1 MPGARAH
8 APIHPLRHIA
18 DAVAGPGW
26 CVAESF
32 VEPELAAA
40 LAAQAWAAW
49 LTGAFRAAGTGAGT
63 TPAIRPSV
71 RGDHLLW
78 WDTSQGSSAQLACLD
93 RFEALR
99 LTLNRELQLG
109 LLDFE
114 CHFAVYPAGAR
125 YGRHLDRFKTDAR
138 RTLSCVLYLNA
149 DWREDDGGQLR
160 LHLDESHSVDVMPR
174 AGTLVTFLS
183 ERFEHE
189 VLPATRERLSLA
201 GWFRRRG

>member
-1 MPGARAH
+1 MPAASSAATPDSLQR
-8 APIHPLRHIA
+8 IA
-18 DAVAGPGW
+18 DAVARPGW
-26 CVAESF
+26 CVLGAFIEA
-32 VEPELAAA
+32 ELAAA
-40 LAAQAWAAW
+40 LAGQARAAW
-49 LTGAFRAAGTGAGT
+49 LAGGFRAAGTGAGAA
-63 TPAIRPSV
+63 PRIRPDV

-78 WDTSQGSSAQLACLD
+78 WDAAQASSARRACLD

-109 LLDFE
+109 LFDFE
-114 CHFAVYPAGAR
+114 CHFAIYPPGMR

-149 DWREDDGGQLR
+149 DWREADGGQLR
-160 LHLDESHSVDVMPR
+160 LYLDEDDSVDITPR

>member
-1 MPGARAH
+1 M
-8 APIHPLRHIA
+8 
-18 DAVAGPGW
+18 
-26 CVAESF
+26 ESF
-32 VEPELAAA
+32 VEAELASE
-40 LAAQAWAAW
+40 LAAQARAAW
-49 LTGAFRAAGTGAGT
+49 LAGAFRAAGTGAGA
-63 TPAIRPSV
+63 TPAVRPSI

-78 WDTSQGSSAQLACLD
+78 WDTAQASSAQRACLE

-109 LLDFE
+109 LFDFE
-114 CHFAVYPAGAR
+114 CQFAIYPAGAR

-149 DWREDDGGQLR
+149 DWREADGGQLR
-160 LHLDESHSVDVMPR
+160 LYLAEDHSVNVTPR
-174 AGTLVTFLS
+174 AGTLATFLS

-189 VLPATRERLSLA
+189 VLAATRARLSLA